1 MFQVRENAWFSS
13 TSNLKCVYFEHVSLS
28 PLSVILLLLRFFH
41 SGTMIRWV
49 QRFAARQIAA
59 GRQDGGAVLCAF
71 AIGVQG
77 YVGGVC
83 V

>member
-1 MFQVRENAWFSS
+1 MFQVRENACFSS
-13 TSNLKCVYFEHVSLS
+13 SSNLKCVYFDHISLS
-28 PLSVILLLLRFFH
+28 LCDTFTLLRFFH